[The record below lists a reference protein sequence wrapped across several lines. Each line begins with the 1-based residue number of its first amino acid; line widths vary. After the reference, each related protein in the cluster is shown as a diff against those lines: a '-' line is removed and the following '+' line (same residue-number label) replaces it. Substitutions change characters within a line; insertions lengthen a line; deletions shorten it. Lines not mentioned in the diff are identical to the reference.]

1 MVAILIMKDMEE
13 DIDLIMRAAEAHHK
27 WYRDCLP
34 MIASNNLTSKR
45 VRLLSATD
53 LAHRYAE
60 GVVGHR
66 FYQGCRYIDEI
77 EAKTI
82 TLAKELFRAEH
93 VNVQPTSG
101 VNANIAAFFAL
112 ADPGDTIIS
121 LDVPQGGHISHVRY
135 SAAGVRGL
143 RVIQHPFDP
152 EIMNIDADRM
162 VAKIREIKPAI
173 VLLGGSLFLFPHPV
187 REACEAAHEVGA
199 TVVYDG
205 AHVLGLIAGKR
216 FQDPLREGADVMTG
230 STHKTFPG
238 PQGAVI
244 FCKEGLSKKIDEAVF
259 PGTVSNHHLHHL
271 AGLGVS
277 LAEMIEFGEDYASDV
292 IANAKCLAQ
301 SLYERGFDVLCEPLG
316 FTESHQV
323 AIDVTHAGGSIRA
336 ATKLEEANIIVNKN
350 LLPGDHV
357 SVTVEPSGIRIGT
370 QELTRIGMGASEM
383 DAIADFLKRI
393 VLDDESPESVRS
405 DVIELKSGYQKVC
418 YCFDDTDAYGFPV
431 IR

>member
-1 MVAILIMKDMEE
+1 MNG
-13 DIDLIMRAAEAHHK
+13 DIDLIMRAAEAHHT
-27 WYRDCLP
+27 WYRDSLP
-34 MIASNNLTSKR
+34 MIASNNLTSQR
-45 VRLLSATD
+45 VRMLAASD

-66 FYQGCRYIDEI
+66 FYQGCKYIDEI

-82 TLAKELFRAEH
+82 ELAKELFRAEH
-93 VNVQPTSG
+93 VNVQPISG

-112 ADPGDTIIS
+112 AKPGDTIIS
-121 LDVPQGGHISHVRY
+121 LDVPYGGHISHVRY

-143 RVIQHPFDP
+143 RVMSHPFDP
-152 EIMNIDADRM
+152 EIMNIDTDRM
-162 VAKIREIKPAI
+162 TAMIRDVKPRI

-187 REACEAAHEVGA
+187 REAADAAREVGA
-199 TVVYDG
+199 TLVYDG

-216 FQDPLREGADVMTG
+216 FQDPLREGAEVVTG

-238 PQGAVI
+238 PQGAI
-244 FCKEGLSKKIDEAVF
+244 IMCKKELSDRIDEAVF

-277 LAEMIEFGEDYASDV
+277 LAEMIEFGEDYASAV
-292 IANAKCLAQ
+292 IANAKSLAQ
-301 SLYERGFDVLCEPLG
+301 ALYERGFDVLCEPYG

-323 AIDVTHAGGSIRA
+323 AVDVTKVGGSIRA

-350 LLPGDHV
+350 LLPGDSV
-357 SVTVEPSGIRIGT
+357 SATVEPSGIRIGT
-370 QELTRIGMGASEM
+370 QELTRIGMGTSEM
-383 DAIADFLKRI
+383 DAIADFFKRI
-393 VLDDESPESVRS
+393 VLDSESPESIRK

-418 YCFDDTDAYGFPV
+418 YCFDETDAYGLPAGM
-431 IR
+431 

>member
-1 MVAILIMKDMEE
+1 MKDMEE
-13 DIDLIMRAAEAHHK
+13 DIDLIMRATEAHHK

-34 MIASNNLTSKR
+34 MIASTNLTSKR
-45 VRLLSATD
+45 VRLLAATD

-143 RVIQHPFDP
+143 RVIRHPFDP

-162 VAKIREIKPAI
+162 VARIREIKPTI

-216 FQDPLREGADVMTG
+216 FQDPLHEGADVMTG

-244 FCKEGLSKKIDEAVF
+244 FCKEGLSEKIDEAVF

-292 IANAKCLAQ
+292 IANAKRLAQ
-301 SLYERGFDVLCEPLG
+301 SLYERGFDVLCEPRG

-323 AIDVTHAGGSIRA
+323 AIDVTQAGGSIRA

-383 DAIADFLKRI
+383 DAIADFMKRI
-393 VLDDESPESVRS
+393 VLDDEPPESVRD

>member
-1 MVAILIMKDMEE
+1 MVAILIMEDMQQ
-13 DIDLIMRAAEAHHK
+13 DIDLIMRATEAHHI

-45 VRLLSATD
+45 VRLLAATD

-82 TLAKELFRAEH
+82 TLAKDLFRAEH
-93 VNVQPTSG
+93 ANVQPTSG

-121 LDVPQGGHISHVRY
+121 LEVPQGGHISHVRY

-143 RVIQHPFDP
+143 RVIAHPFDP

-162 VAKIREIKPAI
+162 VARIRETKPRI

-187 REACEAAHEVGA
+187 SEACEAAHEVGA

-205 AHVLGLIAGKR
+205 AHVLGLIAGNC

-244 FCKEGLSKKIDEAVF
+244 FCKEGLSEKIDEAVF

-277 LAEMIEFGEDYASDV
+277 LAEMIEFGDDYASDV
-292 IANAKCLAQ
+292 IANAKSLAQ
-301 SLYERGFDVLCEPLG
+301 SLYERGFDVLCEPHG

-323 AIDVTHAGGSIRA
+323 AIDVTQAGGSIRA

-383 DAIADFLKRI
+383 DAIADFMKRI
-393 VLDDESPESVRS
+393 VLDDESPESVRD

>member
-1 MVAILIMKDMEE
+1 MVAILIMEDMQQ
-13 DIDLIMRAAEAHHK
+13 DIDLIMRATEAHHI

-45 VRLLSATD
+45 VRLLAATD

-82 TLAKELFRAEH
+82 TLAKDLFRAEH

-121 LDVPQGGHISHVRY
+121 LEVPQGGHISHVRY

-143 RVIQHPFDP
+143 RVIAHPFDP
-152 EIMNIDADRM
+152 DIMNIDADRM
-162 VAKIREIKPAI
+162 VERIRETEPRI

-187 REACEAAHEVGA
+187 REACEAAHEMGA

-244 FCKEGLSKKIDEAVF
+244 FCKEGFSEKIDEAVF

-271 AGLGVS
+271 AGLGVA

-292 IANAKCLAQ
+292 IANAKTLAQ
-301 SLYERGFDVLCEPLG
+301 SLYERGFDVLCEPRG

-323 AIDVTHAGGSIRA
+323 AVDVTQAGGSIRA

-383 DAIADFLKRI
+383 DAIADFMKRI
-393 VLDDESPESVRS
+393 VLDDESPESVRD
-405 DVIELKSGYQKVC
+405 DVIELKSGYQRVC
-418 YCFDDTDAYGFPV
+418 YCFDDTNAYGFPV

>member
-1 MVAILIMKDMEE
+1 MVAILIMEDMQQ
-13 DIDLIMRAAEAHHK
+13 DIDLIMRATEAHHT

-45 VRLLSATD
+45 VRLLAATD

-82 TLAKELFRAEH
+82 TLAKDLFRAEH

-121 LDVPQGGHISHVRY
+121 LEVPQGGHISHVRY

-143 RVIQHPFDP
+143 RVIAHPFDP
-152 EIMNIDADRM
+152 DIMNIDADRM
-162 VAKIREIKPAI
+162 VERIRETEPRI

-244 FCKEGLSKKIDEAVF
+244 FCKEGLSEKIDEAVF

-271 AGLGVS
+271 AGLGVA

-292 IANAKCLAQ
+292 IANAKTLAQ
-301 SLYERGFDVLCEPLG
+301 SLYERGFDVLCEPRG

-323 AIDVTHAGGSIRA
+323 AVDVTQAGGSIRA

-383 DAIADFLKRI
+383 DAIADFMKRI
-393 VLDDESPESVRS
+393 VLDDESPESVRD
-405 DVIELKSGYQKVC
+405 DVIELKSGYQRVC

>member
-1 MVAILIMKDMEE
+1 MVAILIMEDMQQ
-13 DIDLIMRAAEAHHK
+13 DIDLIMRATEAHHT

-45 VRLLSATD
+45 VRLLAATD

-82 TLAKELFRAEH
+82 TLAKDLFRAEH

-121 LDVPQGGHISHVRY
+121 LEVPQGGHISHVRY

-143 RVIQHPFDP
+143 RVIAHPFDP
-152 EIMNIDADRM
+152 DIMNIDADRM
-162 VAKIREIKPAI
+162 VERIRETEPRI

-244 FCKEGLSKKIDEAVF
+244 FCKEGLSEKIDEAVF

-271 AGLGVS
+271 AGLGVA

-292 IANAKCLAQ
+292 IANAKTLAQ
-301 SLYERGFDVLCEPLG
+301 SLYERGFDVLCEPRG

-323 AIDVTHAGGSIRA
+323 AVDVTQAGGSIRA

-383 DAIADFLKRI
+383 DAIADFMKRI
-393 VLDDESPESVRS
+393 VLDDESPESVRD
-405 DVIELKSGYQKVC
+405 DVIELKSGYQRVC
-418 YCFDDTDAYGFPV
+418 YCFDDTNAYGFPV

>member
-1 MVAILIMKDMEE
+1 MQQ
-13 DIDLIMRAAEAHHK
+13 DIDLIMRATEAHHT

-45 VRLLSATD
+45 VRLLAATD

-121 LDVPQGGHISHVRY
+121 LDVPQGGHISHVQY

-143 RVIQHPFDP
+143 RVVQHPFDP
-152 EIMNIDADRM
+152 DIMNIDADCM
-162 VAKIREIKPAI
+162 VAMIRETKPRI

-205 AHVLGLIAGKR
+205 AHVLGLIAGNC

-271 AGLGVS
+271 AGLGVA
-277 LAEMIEFGEDYASDV
+277 LAEMIEFGKDYASDV
-292 IANAKCLAQ
+292 IANAKTLAQ

-357 SVTVEPSGIRIGT
+357 SVTVEPSGIRIGA

-383 DAIADFLKRI
+383 NAIADFMKRI
-393 VLDDESPESVRS
+393 VLDDESPESVRD
-405 DVIELKSGYQKVC
+405 DVIELKSGYQMVC
-418 YCFDDTDAYGFPV
+418 YCFDDTNAYGFPV

>member
-1 MVAILIMKDMEE
+1 MVAILIMEDMQQ
-13 DIDLIMRAAEAHHK
+13 DIDLIMRATEAHHT

-45 VRLLSATD
+45 VRLLAATD

-82 TLAKELFRAEH
+82 TLAKDLFRAEH

-112 ADPGDTIIS
+112 ADPGDMIIS
-121 LDVPQGGHISHVRY
+121 LEVPQGGHISHVRY

-143 RVIQHPFDP
+143 RVIAHPFDP
-152 EIMNIDADRM
+152 DIMNIDADRM
-162 VAKIREIKPAI
+162 VERIRETEPRI

-187 REACEAAHEVGA
+187 REACEASHEVGA

-244 FCKEGLSKKIDEAVF
+244 FCKEGLSEKIDEAVF

-271 AGLGVS
+271 AGLGVA

-292 IANAKCLAQ
+292 IANAKTLAQ
-301 SLYERGFDVLCEPLG
+301 SLYERGFDVLCEPRG

-323 AIDVTHAGGSIRA
+323 AVDVTQAGGSIRA

-357 SVTVEPSGIRIGT
+357 SVTVEPSGIRVGT

-383 DAIADFLKRI
+383 DAIADFMKRI
-393 VLDDESPESVRS
+393 VLDDESPESVRD
-405 DVIELKSGYQKVC
+405 DVIELKSGYQRVC
-418 YCFDDTDAYGFPV
+418 YCFDDTNAYGFPV

>member
-1 MVAILIMKDMEE
+1 MVAILIMEDMQQ
-13 DIDLIMRAAEAHHK
+13 DIDLIMRATEAHHT

-45 VRLLSATD
+45 VRLLAATD

-66 FYQGCRYIDEI
+66 FYQGCQYIDEI

-82 TLAKELFRAEH
+82 TLAKNLFRAEH
-93 VNVQPTSG
+93 ANVQPTSG

-121 LDVPQGGHISHVRY
+121 LEVPQGGHISHVRY

-143 RVIQHPFDP
+143 HVISHPFDP

-162 VAKIREIKPAI
+162 VARIRETKPRI

-187 REACEAAHEVGA
+187 SEACEAAHEVGA

-205 AHVLGLIAGKR
+205 AHVLGLIAGNC

-244 FCKEGLSKKIDEAVF
+244 FCKEGLSEKIDEAVF

-277 LAEMIEFGEDYASDV
+277 LAEMIEFGDDYASDV
-292 IANAKCLAQ
+292 IANAKSLAQ
-301 SLYERGFDVLCEPLG
+301 SLYERGFDVLCEPHG

-323 AIDVTHAGGSIRA
+323 AIDVTQAGGSIRA

-383 DAIADFLKRI
+383 DAIADFMKRI
-393 VLDDESPESVRS
+393 VLDDESPESVRD

>member
-1 MVAILIMKDMEE
+1 MES
-13 DIDLIMRAAEAHHK
+13 DIDLIMRATEAHHR
-27 WYRDCLP
+27 WYRDALP
-34 MIASNNLTSKR
+34 MIASNNVTSRK
-45 VRLLSATD
+45 VRLLAATD

-66 FYQGCRYIDEI
+66 YYQGCRYIDEI

-82 TLAKELFRAEH
+82 ELAERLFRAEH

-101 VNANIAAFFAL
+101 VGANIAAFFAL

-121 LDVPQGGHISHVRY
+121 LDVPQGGHISHVQY

-143 RVIQHPFDP
+143 RVVSHPFDA
-152 EIMNIDADRM
+152 ETMTIDPDRM
-162 VAKIREIKPAI
+162 VANIREIEPRI

-187 REACEAAHEVGA
+187 REACDAAREVGA
-199 TVVYDG
+199 TLVYDG

-216 FQDPLREGADVMTG
+216 FQDPLREGASVVTG

-238 PQGAVI
+238 PQGAIIACDEEHADV
-244 FCKEGLSKKIDEAVF
+244 IDEAVF

-277 LAEMIEFGEDYASDV
+277 LAEMIEFGEDYASQV
-292 IANAKCLAQ
+292 ITNAKRLAQ
-301 SLYERGFDVLCEPLG
+301 ALYERGFDVLCEPYG

-323 AIDVTHAGGSIRA
+323 AVNVTKTGGSIEA
-336 ATKLEEANIIVNKN
+336 ATRLEDANIIVNKN
-350 LLPGDHV
+350 LLPGDNV
-357 SVTVEPSGIRIGT
+357 TKTVEPSGIRIGT

-383 DAIADFLKRI
+383 DAIAELIKRV
-393 VLDDESPESVRS
+393 VLDSESPTSVRS
-405 DVIELKSGYQKVC
+405 DVIELKRGYQKVC
-418 YCFDDTDAYGFPV
+418 YCFDDTDAYGFPAV
-431 IR
+431 

>member
-1 MVAILIMKDMEE
+1 MVAILIMEDMQQ
-13 DIDLIMRAAEAHHK
+13 DIDLIMRATEAHHI

-45 VRLLSATD
+45 VRLLAATD

-82 TLAKELFRAEH
+82 TLAKNLFRAEH
-93 VNVQPTSG
+93 ANVQPTSG

-121 LDVPQGGHISHVRY
+121 LEVPQGGHISHVRY

-143 RVIQHPFDP
+143 HVISHPFDP

-162 VAKIREIKPAI
+162 VARIRETKPRI

-187 REACEAAHEVGA
+187 SEACEAAHEVGA

-205 AHVLGLIAGKR
+205 AHVLGLIAGNC

-244 FCKEGLSKKIDEAVF
+244 FCKEGLSEKIDEAVF

-277 LAEMIEFGEDYASDV
+277 LAEMIEFGDDYASDV
-292 IANAKCLAQ
+292 IANAKSLAQ
-301 SLYERGFDVLCEPLG
+301 SLYERGFDVLCEPHG

-323 AIDVTHAGGSIRA
+323 AIDVTQAGGSIRA

-383 DAIADFLKRI
+383 DAIADFMKRI
-393 VLDDESPESVRS
+393 VLDDESPESVRD

>member
-1 MVAILIMKDMEE
+1 MQQ
-13 DIDLIMRAAEAHHK
+13 DIDLIMRATEAHHT

-34 MIASNNLTSKR
+34 MIASNNLTSRR
-45 VRLLSATD
+45 VRLLAATD

-82 TLAKELFRAEH
+82 TLAKDLFRAEH

-121 LDVPQGGHISHVRY
+121 LEVPQGGHISHVRY

-143 RVIQHPFDP
+143 RVIAHPFDP
-152 EIMNIDADRM
+152 DIMNIDADRM
-162 VAKIREIKPAI
+162 VERIRETEPRI

-244 FCKEGLSKKIDEAVF
+244 FCKEGFSEKIDEAVF

-271 AGLGVS
+271 AGLGVA

-292 IANAKCLAQ
+292 IANAKTLAQ
-301 SLYERGFDVLCEPLG
+301 SLYERGFDVLCEPRG

-323 AIDVTHAGGSIRA
+323 
-336 ATKLEEANIIVNKN
+336 
-350 LLPGDHV
+350 
-357 SVTVEPSGIRIGT
+357 
-370 QELTRIGMGASEM
+370 
-383 DAIADFLKRI
+383 
-393 VLDDESPESVRS
+393 
-405 DVIELKSGYQKVC
+405 
-418 YCFDDTDAYGFPV
+418 
-431 IR
+431 

>member
-1 MVAILIMKDMEE
+1 MVAILIMEDMQQ
-13 DIDLIMRAAEAHHK
+13 DIDLIMRATEAHHT

-34 MIASNNLTSKR
+34 MIASNNLTSRR
-45 VRLLSATD
+45 VRLLAATD

-82 TLAKELFRAEH
+82 TLAKDLFRAEH

-121 LDVPQGGHISHVRY
+121 LEVPQGGHISHVRY

-143 RVIQHPFDP
+143 RVIAHPFDP
-152 EIMNIDADRM
+152 DIMNIDADRM
-162 VAKIREIKPAI
+162 VERIRETEPRI

-244 FCKEGLSKKIDEAVF
+244 FCKEGFSEKIDEAVF

-271 AGLGVS
+271 AGLGVA

-292 IANAKCLAQ
+292 IANAKTLAQ
-301 SLYERGFDVLCEPLG
+301 SLYERGFDVLCEPRG

-323 AIDVTHAGGSIRA
+323 AVDVTQAGGSIRA

-383 DAIADFLKRI
+383 DAIADFMKRI
-393 VLDDESPESVRS
+393 VLDDESPESVRD
-405 DVIELKSGYQKVC
+405 DVIELKSGYQRVC
-418 YCFDDTDAYGFPV
+418 YCFDDTNAYGFPV

>member
-1 MVAILIMKDMEE
+1 MQQ
-13 DIDLIMRAAEAHHK
+13 DIDLIMRATEAHHE

-34 MIASNNLTSKR
+34 MIASNNLTSNR
-45 VRLLSATD
+45 VRLLAATD

-66 FYQGCRYIDEI
+66 FYQGCQYIDEI

-82 TLAKELFRAEH
+82 TLAKDLFRAEH

-121 LDVPQGGHISHVRY
+121 LEVPQGGHISHVRY

-143 RVIQHPFDP
+143 RVIAHPFDP
-152 EIMNIDADRM
+152 EIMNIDTDRM
-162 VAKIREIKPAI
+162 VAMIRETKPRI

-187 REACEAAHEVGA
+187 REACEAAREVGA

-205 AHVLGLIAGKR
+205 AHVLGLIAGNC

-244 FCKEGLSKKIDEAVF
+244 FCKEGLSEKIDEAVF
-259 PGTVSNHHLHHL
+259 PGTVSN
-271 AGLGVS
+271 
-277 LAEMIEFGEDYASDV
+277 
-292 IANAKCLAQ
+292 
-301 SLYERGFDVLCEPLG
+301 
-316 FTESHQV
+316 
-323 AIDVTHAGGSIRA
+323 
-336 ATKLEEANIIVNKN
+336 
-350 LLPGDHV
+350 
-357 SVTVEPSGIRIGT
+357 
-370 QELTRIGMGASEM
+370 
-383 DAIADFLKRI
+383 
-393 VLDDESPESVRS
+393 
-405 DVIELKSGYQKVC
+405 
-418 YCFDDTDAYGFPV
+418 
-431 IR
+431 

>member
-1 MVAILIMKDMEE
+1 MVAILIMEDMQQ
-13 DIDLIMRAAEAHHK
+13 DIDLIMRATEAHHI

-45 VRLLSATD
+45 VRLLAATD

-82 TLAKELFRAEH
+82 TLAKDLFRAEH
-93 VNVQPTSG
+93 ANVQPTSG

-121 LDVPQGGHISHVRY
+121 LEVPQGGHISHVRY

-143 RVIQHPFDP
+143 RVIAHPFDP

-162 VAKIREIKPAI
+162 VARIRETKPRI

-187 REACEAAHEVGA
+187 SEACEATHEVGA

-205 AHVLGLIAGKR
+205 AHVLGLIAGNC

-244 FCKEGLSKKIDEAVF
+244 FCKEGLSEKIDEAVF

-277 LAEMIEFGEDYASDV
+277 LAEMIEFGDDYASDV
-292 IANAKCLAQ
+292 IANAKSLAQ
-301 SLYERGFDVLCEPLG
+301 SLYERGFDVLCEPHG

-323 AIDVTHAGGSIRA
+323 AIDVTQAGGSIRA

-383 DAIADFLKRI
+383 DAIADFMKRI
-393 VLDDESPESVRS
+393 VLDDESPESVRD
-405 DVIELKSGYQKVC
+405 DVIELKSGYQRVC
-418 YCFDDTDAYGFPV
+418 YCFDDTNAYGFPV

>member
-13 DIDLIMRAAEAHHK
+13 DIDLIMRATEAHHK

-82 TLAKELFRAEH
+82 MLAKDLFRAEH

-152 EIMNIDADRM
+152 EIMNIDTDRM
-162 VAKIREIKPAI
+162 VARIRETKPTI

-205 AHVLGLIAGKR
+205 AHVLGLIAGNC

-244 FCKEGLSKKIDEAVF
+244 FCKKRLSEKIDEAVF

-277 LAEMIEFGEDYASDV
+277 LAEMIEFGEAYASDV

-301 SLYERGFDVLCEPLG
+301 SLYERGFDVLCEPCG

-383 DAIADFLKRI
+383 DAIADFMKRI
-393 VLDDESPESVRS
+393 VLDDESPESVRD

-431 IR
+431 LR